1 MIVVEKPK
9 KSFSQGDCSR
19 NQKIYQCLVGSK
31 ISNFSA
37 YTSEVFFAYNKGYFC
52 TMILKSIENLSL
64 TPLRIISLVPSQT
77 ELLFDLG
84 LDEQVVG
91 ITKFC
96 IHPANWF
103 KTKTRVGGTK
113 DINIVAIKKLNPTLI
128 IANKEENV
136 KEQIEELAKYYPVCL
151 TDVNNLQEALQ
162 MIEDIGVLTKTQK
175 KANYLTQKIKNNF
188 EQLAITKS
196 SLNTCYLIWQNPYMT
211 VGGDTFINDML
222 QRSGFNNIFA
232 NQQRYPEISISQLL
246 IPNYKLLLL
255 SSEPYPFKQIHIDEL
270 QLQLPQTKILL
281 VDGEMFSW
289 YGSRLLKATEYFSQL
304 RASVAKL

>member
-1 MIVVEKPK
+1 
-9 KSFSQGDCSR
+9 
-19 NQKIYQCLVGSK
+19 
-31 ISNFSA
+31 
-37 YTSEVFFAYNKGYFC
+37 
-52 TMILKSIENLSL
+52 MILKSIENLSL

-91 ITKFC
+91 ITRFC
-96 IHPANWF
+96 IHPTNWF

-113 DINIVAIKKLNPTLI
+113 NINIATIKKLNPTLI
-128 IANKEENV
+128 IANKEENA

-196 SLNTCYLIWQNPYMT
+196 SLNTCYLIWQNPFMT

-222 QRSGFNNIFA
+222 QRSGFNNLFA
-232 NQQRYPEISISQLL
+232 NEKRYPEISISQLL
-246 IPNYKLLLL
+246 IANCQLLLL

-289 YGSRLLKATEYFSQL
+289 YGSRLLNATEYFSQL